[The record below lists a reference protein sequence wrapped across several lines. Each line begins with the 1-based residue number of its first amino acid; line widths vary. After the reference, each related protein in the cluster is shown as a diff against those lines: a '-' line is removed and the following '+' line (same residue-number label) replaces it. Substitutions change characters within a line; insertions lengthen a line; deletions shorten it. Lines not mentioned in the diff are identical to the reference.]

1 MIRTTVTWLLA
12 AAFALAPALTAAP
25 ARADVTL
32 GPLQV
37 VLETMVPSIP
47 GGQDTL
53 RLRGRVVNS
62 SDDTVDDVSIR
73 LRRSSS
79 PIAERAAIATIAAA
93 GLEAEGRE
101 PSDVPLPG
109 TSVVV
114 ADSLAPGELAS
125 FSIRVPVDAIGF
137 TDPGSYVV
145 ALEALGRIEGVDE
158 FDERQGILRTF
169 VPWMPSDAS
178 VDPVSVAWLWPL
190 AGWPAQTVSGV
201 LLDEQTPEELAP
213 DGRLGQLVTLGQR
226 HQTSVSW
233 IVDPVLLQMAQQMS
247 DGYQVLR
254 DGDVVVGDADAV
266 AAGWLEQVTA
276 ATRVSAV
283 QAMPYADVDA
293 SALTRGGMPTDVVR
307 SVTQAPRVAAE
318 ALGEQP
324 DGVLYWAPFGRLDQP
339 ALDVLASAGITT
351 VVLAGSS
358 IATALPEAEAVP
370 EAGPLP
376 GAAADEAAA
385 TIALPTDAGTIT
397 GVLTDAG
404 LSRVLALPQSTAA
417 DVITAR
423 QQFLAETA
431 TAALGMQDA
440 GIADGVL
447 VAAPPS
453 VRWTATASLVTPLLR
468 SLRSAPWLRPIT
480 LAELLAAPIPDSGRR
495 RAGYGE
501 RAREQELNRRYV
513 ASLAR
518 TNASLATFTS
528 IIDNP
533 TGVTEPFSE
542 ALLRASSSAWRT
554 QPGVGTELLD
564 TIRVDLAE
572 RTSQVRVLSQG
583 TITLSG
589 DSGKVPVTIAND
601 LDRSVTVGVQLRGR
615 PGLRLSSE
623 PVEGIRIE
631 AGRMASVDLDAR
643 VVGGDP
649 LAVEVQLIGPDGQD
663 YGQPATITLMSTA
676 YARAAAWVVALAF
689 VAIVVFVI
697 VGVARRI
704 HKVQRGAAGKADS
717 P

>member
-12 AAFALAPALTAAP
+12 AAFALAPALAAAP

-73 LRRSSS
+73 LRRSSA

-169 VPWMPSDAS
+169 VPWMPSDAD

-376 GAAADEAAA
+376 SAAADEAAA

-601 LDRSVTVGVQLRGR
+601 LDRSVTVGVQLRSR